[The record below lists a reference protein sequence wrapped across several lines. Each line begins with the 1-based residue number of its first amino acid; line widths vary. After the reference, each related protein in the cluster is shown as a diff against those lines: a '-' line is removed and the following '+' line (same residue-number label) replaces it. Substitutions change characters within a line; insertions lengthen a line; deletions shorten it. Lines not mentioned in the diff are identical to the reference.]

1 MQQTKLVLGDLVY
14 VRDRVQSRSI
24 GGEDT
29 SAGILIALCPSPGE
43 PHAHVQRLRHASD
56 EYDILDQL
64 DLESAGQIIKASEGD
79 SAILRDLRSQ
89 VHVSAPVP
97 ICAITVGGWSL
108 IEKDPFMDLPH
119 WVPGH
124 FTDGE
129 DIRYDFGPPEREGLY
144 RVSAQAYILSETT
157 AGKLRSLGVEVESPT
172 YSSVRT
178 SDFRED

>member
-1 MQQTKLVLGDLVY
+1 MQQAKLVLGDLVY

-29 SAGILIALCPSPGE
+29 SAGILIALVPSPGE
-43 PHAHVQRLRHASD
+43 DHAHVQRLRHASD
-56 EYDILDQL
+56 EFDVLDQSA
-64 DLESAGQIIKASEGD
+64 LETAGQILKASKGD
-79 SAILRDLRSQ
+79 SAILRDLRAQ
-89 VHVSAPVP
+89 VHLEVAP
-97 ICAITVGGWSL
+97 IRAITVGGWSL
-108 IEKDPFMDLPH
+108 IEKDPFMGLPH

-178 SDFRED
+178 SDFREG